1 MMDVDPD
8 LEIIDDLGVTA
19 VANGLNISREAVRLW
34 RVKGS
39 IPDLRREE
47 LRQLAE
53 KYLGNDGQAPWPSM
67 PSHLPMVVVQPSSG
81 QSDRSI
87 DLATID
93 GTNARAGAEAAIAER
108 MTSLACDR
116 ANRALEAS
124 SRDTAGH
131 PVRFYG
137 LRLAALFALDFPVLT
152 IAFESVAKVSPIIA
166 AGSAIALSLFLVLG
180 AHLIGGA
187 LRQISPHWP
196 SWCRSG
202 IVLMTMLMFL
212 SAIIGVTWDL
222 RMKGLDIETFV
233 EAGDRGL
240 VFGGQD
246 GEAQVIPDAFRMTI
260 GYAAALVTVGSLL
273 FGIAWSYR
281 QHGPAAAWQK
291 AEAAYRHKIRHLAKT
306 RARMAR
312 RTKSLS
318 AALVG
323 LSVSGL
329 LIGQTDIAHADSCD
343 GGTVLAF
350 IDTTTAY
357 DDVDRDQI
365 VPAIEELASSLIPH
379 QRVIIRTVRDAP
391 GASRLLFDACMPT
404 DPRSHWSVS
413 GLWNW
418 LITNKNELQT
428 EQRAFFAD
436 MRASLLPIL
445 NRRGSA
451 SKTALIETLHHF
463 LISVEQPAAIWL
475 FTDLLE
481 SSFVSPGKLLH
492 GDPADLMEAAQQ
504 FPRLVGTPV
513 HIAGVG
519 RWHDVDR
526 RPLHAAELSSLID
539 SWVAFINMV
548 GGELHLVD
556 IDRSRDYHQRQ
567 RFSASSAARAK
578 DFSHIGQENSPDRE

>member
-1 MMDVDPD
+1 MDVDPD

-39 IPDLRREE
+39 VPDLRREE

-93 GTNARAGAEAAIAER
+93 GTNARARAEAAIAER

-124 SRDTAGH
+124 SRDAADH

-187 LRQISPHWP
+187 LRQTVPDWP
-196 SWCRSG
+196 SWCRNAV
-202 IVLMTMLMFL
+202 VLTSMLMFL
-212 SAIIGVTWDL
+212 GAIIGVTWDL

-260 GYAAALVTVGSLL
+260 GYAAALVTIGSLL

-281 QHGPAAAWQK
+281 QHGPAATWQK
-291 AEAAYRHKIRHLAKT
+291 GRS
-306 RARMAR
+306 
-312 RTKSLS
+312 SLS
-318 AALVG
+318 PKDSTFGQDAGSHGEADKIVERGPCRPVG
-323 LSVSGL
+323 VRS
-329 LIGQTDIAHADSCD
+329 AH
-343 GGTVLAF
+343 
-350 IDTTTAY
+350 
-357 DDVDRDQI
+357 R
-365 VPAIEELASSLIPH
+365 P
-379 QRVIIRTVRDAP
+379 
-391 GASRLLFDACMPT
+391 
-404 DPRSHWSVS
+404 
-413 GLWNW
+413 
-418 LITNKNELQT
+418 
-428 EQRAFFAD
+428 
-436 MRASLLPIL
+436 
-445 NRRGSA
+445 NR
-451 SKTALIETLHHF
+451 H
-463 LISVEQPAAIWL
+463 
-475 FTDLLE
+475 
-481 SSFVSPGKLLH
+481 SPC
-492 GDPADLMEAAQQ
+492 
-504 FPRLVGTPV
+504 
-513 HIAGVG
+513 
-519 RWHDVDR
+519 
-526 RPLHAAELSSLID
+526 
-539 SWVAFINMV
+539 
-548 GGELHLVD
+548 
-556 IDRSRDYHQRQ
+556 
-567 RFSASSAARAK
+567 
-578 DFSHIGQENSPDRE
+578 

>member
-1 MMDVDPD
+1 MMNVDSD
-8 LEIIDDLGVTA
+8 LKIIDDLGVTA

-53 KYLGNDGQAPWPSM
+53 NYLGNDGQAPWPSK

-93 GTNARAGAEAAIAER
+93 GTNARARAEAAIAER

-124 SRDTAGH
+124 SRDASDH

-137 LRLAALFALDFPVLT
+137 FRLAALFALDFPVLT
-152 IAFESVAKVSPIIA
+152 IAFESAAKVSPIIA

-187 LRQISPHWP
+187 LRQTVLHWP
-196 SWCRSG
+196 YWCRNG

-212 SAIIGVTWDL
+212 GAIIGVTWDL

-246 GEAQVIPDAFRMTI
+246 GKAMAIPNSFRITI
-260 GYAAALVTVGSLL
+260 GYAAALVTIGSLL

-281 QHGPAAAWQK
+281 QHGPAAAWHN
-291 AEAAYRHKIRHLAKT
+291 AEAAYRQKIRHLAKT
-306 RARMAR
+306 RARIAMR
-312 RTKSLS
+312 MKSS
-318 AALVG
+318 NAALVG
-323 LSVSGL
+323 LLVSGL
-329 LIGQTDIAHADSCD
+329 LVGQTDIAHADSCD

-365 VPAIEELASSLIPH
+365 VPAIEDMASSLIPH

-391 GASRLLFDACMPT
+391 GASRLLFDACMAAN
-404 DPRSHWSVS
+404 PRFHWSFY

-418 LITNKNELQT
+418 LTTSKDELQS
-428 EQRAFFAD
+428 ERHAFFAD
-436 MRASLLPIL
+436 MKASLLPIL
-445 NRRGSA
+445 DQHGSA
-451 SKTALIETLHHF
+451 SKTALIETLDQF
-463 LISVEQPAAIWL
+463 LVGVEQPAAIWL

-481 SSFVSPGKLLH
+481 SSVVSPDRLLD
-492 GDPADLMEAAQQ
+492 GNSQDLLKAAQQ

-526 RPLHAAELSSLID
+526 RPLDAAELSSLID
-539 SWVAFINMV
+539 SWVTFINMV

-556 IDRSRDYHQRQ
+556 VGRSRDHHQRQ
-567 RFSASSAARAK
+567 RFSESATARAEN
-578 DFSHIGQENSPDRE
+578 FSHIGQENSPDRE

>member
-1 MMDVDPD
+1 
-8 LEIIDDLGVTA
+8 
-19 VANGLNISREAVRLW
+19 
-34 RVKGS
+34 
-39 IPDLRREE
+39 
-47 LRQLAE
+47 
-53 KYLGNDGQAPWPSM
+53 
-67 PSHLPMVVVQPSSG
+67 MVVVQPSSG

-87 DLATID
+87 DLAMID
-93 GTNARAGAEAAIAER
+93 GTDARARAEAAIAER
-108 MTSLACDR
+108 MTSLAGNR
-116 ANRALEAS
+116 ANRALDES
-124 SRDTAGH
+124 SRDAADH
-131 PVRFYG
+131 PVRVYG

-187 LRQISPHWP
+187 LRQTVPDWP
-196 SWCRSG
+196 SWCRNAV
-202 IVLMTMLMFL
+202 VLTSTLMFL
-212 SAIIGVTWDL
+212 GAIIGVTWDL

-233 EAGDRGL
+233 EAGDRDL

-246 GEAQVIPDAFRMTI
+246 GEAKVIPDAFRMTI
-260 GYAAALVTVGSLL
+260 GYAAALVTIGSLL

-281 QHGPAAAWQK
+281 QHGPAATWQK
-291 AEAAYRHKIRHLAKT
+291 AEAAYRQKIRHLAKT

-323 LSVSGL
+323 LLLSGL
-329 LIGQTDIAHADSCD
+329 LVGQTDFAHAESCE

-365 VPAIEELASSLIPH
+365 VPAIEEMAFSLIPH

-391 GASRLLFDACMPT
+391 GASRLLFDACVPA
-404 DPRSHWSVS
+404 DPKFHWSFS
-413 GLWNW
+413 GLLKW
-418 LITNKNELQT
+418 LITNKDELQI
-428 EQRAFFAD
+428 ERRAFFAD
-436 MRASLLPIL
+436 IKASLLPIL
-445 NRRGSA
+445 DQRHGA
-451 SKTALIETLHHF
+451 SRTTLIETLGHF

-481 SSFVSPGKLLH
+481 SSVVAPEELLD
-492 GDPADLMEAAQQ
+492 GDPQDLLKAARHI
-504 FPRLVGTPV
+504 PRLENTPV

-519 RWHDVDR
+519 RWHDVER
-526 RPLHAAELSSLID
+526 RPLHAAELSRLID

-548 GGELHLVD
+548 GGELHIVD
-556 IDRSRDYHQRQ
+556 VDRTSDHHQRK
-567 RFSASSAARAK
+567 RVSASSTARAK